1 MLCKYCHLK
10 THLIDKCPTIICKIC
25 RDIGHP
31 QWLCTKKK
39 EMNSKKNDDK
49 NYKLDKK
56 YSFNDE
62 LKKKDSHTSA
72 VQVVEKNIEYYKK
85 LRGELWSNLA

>member
-39 EMNSKKNDDK
+39 EMNGKKNDDK

-62 LKKKDSHTSA
+62 LKKKDSPGL
-72 VQVVEKNIEYYKK
+72 QVVEKNIEYYKK
-85 LRGELWSNLA
+85 LKDEMWSNLA

>member
-39 EMNSKKNDDK
+39 EIKKNDDK

-62 LKKKDSHTSA
+62 LKKKESHTPV

>member
-39 EMNSKKNDDK
+39 EINSKKHDDK

-62 LKKKDSHTSA
+62 LKKKDSPTPI

-85 LRGELWSNLA
+85 LKDEIWSNLA